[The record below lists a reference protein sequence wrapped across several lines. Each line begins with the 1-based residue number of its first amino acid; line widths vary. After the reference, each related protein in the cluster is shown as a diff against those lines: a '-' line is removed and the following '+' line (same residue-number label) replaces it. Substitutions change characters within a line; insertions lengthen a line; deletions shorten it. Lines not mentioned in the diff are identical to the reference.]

1 MLTQCLG
8 PPAYPSNI
16 TQALLLGKGMQSKG
30 KERRK
35 RKGERKERK
44 KVNTRKEK
52 KKRGGGRR
60 GKEKNLV
67 YLNVLRR
74 DLYLWRRLG
83 NNLIIENQKNKAIIN
98 LREINRLLKN
108 GNIINHM
115 AYLSHEVYYD
125 NICAIMS
132 KHWLLIELKIIL
144 APSGKRRVI

>member
-74 DLYLWRRLG
+74 DLYL
-83 NNLIIENQKNKAIIN
+83 
-98 LREINRLLKN
+98 
-108 GNIINHM
+108 
-115 AYLSHEVYYD
+115 
-125 NICAIMS
+125 
-132 KHWLLIELKIIL
+132 
-144 APSGKRRVI
+144 